1 MPTVFILLG
10 FIFKFYSNE
19 HNPIH
24 IHVSKGGARAKFKVD
39 PVRLVENYGFKPA
52 EIKMAESII
61 EENKEVIKEHW
72 LHYFNKG

>member
-24 IHVSKGGARAKFKVD
+24 IHVSKGGARAKFEVD
-39 PVRLVENYGFKPA
+39 PGRLVENYGFKPA